1 MAASFKRIS
10 CDGKLFYT
18 MPIIGIGTF
27 RMKGINCQKAVEH
40 ALKIG
45 YKHID
50 SAECYNNYTD
60 IANAI
65 KSMKQV
71 TQQRN
76 DESKQN
82 DENDENDNCII
93 DRKDIFITSKLS
105 PRSMKSQDKV
115 ESAINNCLS
124 SLETDYID
132 LFLIH
137 WPGVSGKKIDDPKLK
152 DYRLMSWNVMEK
164 YVNKGLIR
172 SIGVSNFEIKHLK
185 PLIEEYKN
193 GNIQYKP
200 AINQFE
206 FHPYYQRY
214 DLIAYCKENDIEI
227 TGYGSLG
234 AAESHNNDNMKNKK
248 HPLLENPVILDLAKK
263 YDKTAAQILI
273 RYGIQHDLI
282 VIPKSRTINRI
293 EENFNVFDFEI
304 DLNDMKLID
313 NINKKGKAQKK
324 FAWDPSI
331 IQ

>member
-10 CDGKLFYT
+10 CDGKLFYA

-27 RMKGINCQKAVEH
+27 RMKGIQCQKAVEH

-45 YKHID
+45 YNHID
-50 SAECYNNYTD
+50 TAECYNNYAD
-60 IANAI
+60 ITNAI
-65 KSMKQV
+65 KSIKQV
-71 TQQRN
+71 QQQRN

-82 DENDENDNCII
+82 DENNNCIM

-105 PRSMKSQDKV
+105 PRSMKSENKV
-115 ESAINNCLS
+115 ESAINDCLL

-152 DYRLMSWNVMEK
+152 DYRLMAWKVMEK

-193 GNIQYKP
+193 GNVQYKP

-206 FHPYYQRY
+206 FHPYYQRF
-214 DLIAYCKENDIEI
+214 DLMEYCRKHDIEI
-227 TGYGSLG
+227 TAYGSLG
-234 AAESHNNDNMKNKK
+234 AAESHNSDNLENNK
-248 HPLLENPVILDLAKK
+248 HPVLENQVILDLASK

-273 RYGIQHDLI
+273 RYGIQHDCI
-282 VIPKSRTINRI
+282 VIPKSKTIKRI
-293 EENFNVFDFEI
+293 EET
-304 DLNDMKLID
+304 LMSLILRLT
-313 NINKKGKAQKK
+313 
-324 FAWDPSI
+324 
-331 IQ
+331 